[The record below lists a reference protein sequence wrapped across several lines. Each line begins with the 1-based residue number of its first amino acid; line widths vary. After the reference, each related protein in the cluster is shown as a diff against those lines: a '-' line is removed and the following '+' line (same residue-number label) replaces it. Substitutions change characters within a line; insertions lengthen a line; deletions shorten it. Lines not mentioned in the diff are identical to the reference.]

1 VGNVKKKFN
10 NTEEMLSFWG
20 GIRKRTN
27 ASLELL
33 RKENKKYDQL
43 LKEEATALKEVE
55 QRYRSKKDE

>member
-1 VGNVKKKFN
+1 
-10 NTEEMLSFWG
+10 MLSFWG

-43 LKEEATALKEVE
+43 LKEEATARKEVE